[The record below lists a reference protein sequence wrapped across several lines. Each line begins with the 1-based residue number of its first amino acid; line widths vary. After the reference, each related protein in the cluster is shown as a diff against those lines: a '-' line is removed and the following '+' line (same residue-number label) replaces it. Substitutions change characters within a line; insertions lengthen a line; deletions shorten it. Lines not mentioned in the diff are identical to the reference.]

1 MEHSESSEDEYSN
14 SDNDY
19 NFSEELLFSEPPS
32 SHKVIRKES
41 LLAAQREDLQKV
53 MDLLSV
59 KEHHARTILIHYRWN
74 VEKVLMVFVD
84 KGNELYAEAGITL
97 KEHDGQSL
105 FQNSSKVT
113 CYICIEEVSAIETT
127 TMDCGHCYCNNCW
140 TEHFIVKINEGQSR
154 RVRCMGEKCNEIC
167 DEGKVKSLVS
177 ARDPVLAE
185 KFDCFLL
192 QSYIDDNK
200 KVKWCPS
207 IPHCGNAIRVE
218 DDQYCEVECACGL
231 QFCFNCSAEAHSPC
245 SCLIWELWR
254 KKCMDE
260 SETVN
265 WITVNTKPCPHCHK
279 PVEKNGG
286 CNRVQCICGQAFCWI
301 CGCEYTWNGVQGHS
315 CVRYKDDYHAVST
328 EQARTELLRY
338 IHYHNHFK
346 AHIDSLEAESK
357 LKKITQNKISHLAA
371 KKTKATCFAWLNIG
385 LYRLFRSRRI
395 LSYSYPLGYYMF
407 GNGLLKDE
415 MPKNVRE
422 IKQNLFEDQ
431 QEQLELIV
439 EQLSMSL
446 ELPFHEYAENKFAET
461 KIRII
466 DLSGIADKCCKQLYE
481 CIDNELLGEL
491 HQAIHIIAPYRSY
504 GVERASEI
512 SSESSD
518 ENGRCVAR
526 PCQPSSSSQKFYDGS
541 DGLPKRMKI
550 GKEEL
555 RWV

>member
-1 MEHSESSEDEYSN
+1 MEEYMEQ
-14 SDNDY
+14 Y
-19 NFSEELLFSEPPS
+19 E
-32 SHKVIRKES
+32 KES

-53 MDLLSV
+53 MDLLFV

-74 VEKVLMVFVD
+74 VEKVFMVFVE
-84 KGNELYAEAGITL
+84 KGNELYAEAGITV

-105 FQNSSKVT
+105 FQNSSNVT
-113 CYICIEEVSAIETT
+113 CDICIEEVSAIETT

-154 RVRCMGEKCNEIC
+154 RVRCMAEKCNEVC

-245 SCLIWELWR
+245 SCLIWELWH

-286 CNRVQCICGQAFCWI
+286 CNRVRCICGQAFCWI
-301 CGCEYTWNGVQGHS
+301 CGCDYAWHGTQGHS
-315 CVRYKDDYHAVST
+315 CVRYKDDYHAVNT

-338 IHYHNHFK
+338 IHYHNRFQ
-346 AHIDSLEAESK
+346 AHIDSLRAEYK
-357 LKKITQNKISHLAA
+357 LKGTTRYKISFLDA
-371 KKTKATCFAWLNIG
+371 KKTDSMNFSWLFDG
-385 LYRLFRSRRI
+385 LYRLSRSRRI

-415 MPKNVRE
+415 MPKNIR
-422 IKQNLFEDQ
+422 IMKQNLFEDQ

-439 EQLSMSL
+439 EQLSMCL
-446 ELPFHEYAENKFAET
+446 ELPFHEYPEYKFVET
-461 KIRII
+461 KIKII
-466 DLSGIADKCCKQLYE
+466 DLSGIADKCCKRLYE
-481 CIDNELLGEL
+481 CIGNELLGEL
-491 HQAIHIIAPYRSY
+491 HQAVHIIAPYRAY

-512 SSESSD
+512 PSESSD
-518 ENGRCVAR
+518 ENAKLVLCK
-526 PCQPSSSSQKFYDGS
+526 CS
-541 DGLPKRMKI
+541 DGCGCSHSTNI
-550 GKEEL
+550 GA
-555 RWV
+555 V